1 MYNISF
7 RAMGIIMLT
16 VFAVGNILW
25 LRYQQRE
32 LAMLRSQN
40 TQLTQQGEM
49 LQARLLQLK
58 YQATHISAALSEQK
72 TVQQQLEKQSEK
84 TRRQLHQAASQ
95 SPCAS
100 QPVPD
105 DVIRLQQNTF
115 GGPPEAR

>member
-1 MYNISF
+1 MSYIPLKGIS
-7 RAMGIIMLT
+7 IIMLI
-16 VFAVGNILW
+16 VLAVGNILF

-32 LAMLRSQN
+32 LAMLRNQN

-58 YQATHISAALSEQK
+58 YQAANISAALSEQK
-72 TVQQQLEKQSEK
+72 TVQQQLEKNSEQ
-84 TRRQLHQAASQ
+84 TRRQLRQAASQ

-115 GGPPEAR
+115 GGPPDAR